1 MAPAGPVPHLFSN
14 MQRKHLLRD
23 PQSARLNTFYL
34 PYSFNQFGARAS
46 SRAIGKRERRVQTS

>member
-1 MAPAGPVPHLFSN
+1 MAPAGPVLHHFFQYAAEAPAPEPTIS
-14 MQRKHLLRD
+14 
-23 PQSARLNTFYL
+23 RLNTFYL